1 MIGALIQGELVAD
14 PVARTTSN
22 GKTFTTATVRVAAGA
37 EALFVGV
44 AAFGETAAGRLAQL
58 KKGSAIAAAGTLE
71 QNVWTTKDGE
81 ERRGWRLTASEILSV
96 YQARKLSRRANDE
109 GADDGA

>member
-1 MIGALIQGELVAD
+1 MINALITGELASA
-14 PVARTTSN
+14 PVERTTQG

-37 EALFVGV
+37 EALFIGV

-71 QNVWTTKDGE
+71 QNVWTMKDGE

-96 YQARKLSRRANDE
+96 YQARKRREVDHDDDE
-109 GADDGA
+109 R